1 MDDKD
6 REIQKTREYN
16 YVLWTIIVVLAI
28 TLVNLFAQQTC
39 DNQKFVDQVSF
50 ASTIS
55 SIILSVIAI
64 IMTVVSND
72 SISLLLHR
80 FRDLH
85 DDIKEVPSNL
95 KKSLNSIE
103 SSVSQLNKVETD
115 LSELPTLL
123 QSLINTTNNN
133 IVNLSNMISD
143 ISYKTNMVH
152 QTLKNGL
159 YSSKIENDPSKK
171 FNLKELYESLIMK
184 SSYWGNCLIYAIF
197 YANELSVTSL
207 CLSEFSTQIARN
219 NNDINKYFWG
229 FIVGISATGLISAKC
244 EGDKIEIYG
253 VDKSFDKQFIY
264 NFIYNYFK
272 NIGNDSSRFTNPEE
286 DLNKIHEWIKKNHS

>member
-16 YVLWTIIVVLAI
+16 YVLWAIIVVLG
-28 TLVNLFAQQTC
+28 LMVVNLFAQQTC
-39 DNQKFVDQVSF
+39 TNDEFVKEVSF

-72 SISLLLHR
+72 SIGLLLHR

-85 DDIKEVPSNL
+85 DDIKEVPTNL
-95 KKSLNSIE
+95 KKSLDSIE
-103 SSVSQLNKVETD
+103 NSVSQLNKVETE

-133 IVNLSNMISD
+133 IVNLSSMISD

-159 YSSKIENDPSKK
+159 YGSKIENNPSKE
-171 FNLKELYESLIMK
+171 FTLKELYETLIRK

-207 CLSEFSTQIARN
+207 SLSEFSTQIAWN

-229 FIVGISATGLISAKC
+229 FIVGINATGLISAKC
-244 EGDKIEIYG
+244 EGDRIEIYG

-264 NFIYNYFK
+264 NFHCC
-272 NIGNDSSRFTNPEE
+272 PE
-286 DLNKIHEWIKKNHS
+286 KIL